1 MLQKYKTDKIQEQIA
16 KDSKNALSSLKA
28 VPNKCTIKPHMKVP
42 LKIQFKP
49 IGMISNLD
57 VQVKLAFEAFF
68 LSLHYYKLTIQLQ
81 ASGS

>member
-16 KDSKNALSSLKA
+16 MDSKNALSSLKA
-28 VPNKCTIKPHMKVP
+28 VPSKCTIKPHMKVP

-57 VQVKLAFEAFF
+57 VQVLLLFKIF
-68 LSLHYYKLTIQLQ
+68 Y
-81 ASGS
+81 